1 MNHLK
6 KLSIGTYQIQIGLN
20 SVMNI
25 LKKNLE
31 IDGVF
36 LLTIPVHK
44 DSRGFFTESYNN
56 EINEILDTKTIWL
69 QDNESIS
76 HKNVFRGLH
85 FQKDSY
91 AQSKLLRVS
100 NGQILDIMIDLR
112 KNSKTFKK
120 YITLKLDSRD
130 KILFIPR
137 GIAHG
142 FLSLIDNTIVNYK
155 CDNLYYPNKESGVNP
170 FKSNLDL
177 NLNLDLKKIKISKKD
192 KDFPSLDDSYIFD

>member
-1 MNHLK
+1 
-6 KLSIGTYQIQIGLN
+6 
-20 SVMNI
+20 MNI
-25 LKKNLE
+25 LKKKLE

-56 EINEILDTKTIWL
+56 EINEVLDTKTIWL

-100 NGQILDIMIDLR
+100 NGKILDIMIDLR

-177 NLNLDLKKIKISKKD
+177 NLNLDLKNIKISKRD
-192 KDFPSLDDSYIFD
+192 NDFPSLEESYIFN